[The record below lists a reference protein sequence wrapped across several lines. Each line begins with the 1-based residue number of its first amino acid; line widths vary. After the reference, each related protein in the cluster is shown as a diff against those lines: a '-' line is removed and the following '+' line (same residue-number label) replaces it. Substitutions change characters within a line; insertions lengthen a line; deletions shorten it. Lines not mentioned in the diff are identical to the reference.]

1 VARGLSPTREAAGGA
16 SIKAMTA
23 TTDIT
28 PELREEAVRRL
39 RKKQDF
45 RGHLL
50 VYTLVNVVV
59 WTIFLLTAPHGFPW
73 PVFVT
78 AGWGIGVVMNAW
90 EVYGRRPITEG
101 QIRHEIDGLRDGER
115 R

>member
-1 VARGLSPTREAAGGA
+1 MP
-16 SIKAMTA
+16 A
-23 TTDIT
+23 TTDIA
-28 PELREEAVRRL
+28 PDLRDEAIRRL

-50 VYTLVNVVV
+50 VYALANVVV
-59 WTIFLLTAPHGFPW
+59 WTIYLLTSPHGFPW

-90 EVYGRRPITEG
+90 EIYGRRPITEA
-101 QIRHEIDGLRDGER
+101 QVRHEIDALHGER

>member
-1 VARGLSPTREAAGGA
+1 
-16 SIKAMTA
+16 MTA

-50 VYTLVNVVV
+50 VYTLVNVAV

>member
-1 VARGLSPTREAAGGA
+1 
-16 SIKAMTA
+16 MTA

-73 PVFVT
+73 PVVVT

-90 EVYGRRPITEG
+90 EVYGRRPITEA

>member
-1 VARGLSPTREAAGGA
+1 MTVAPE
-16 SIKAMTA
+16 
-23 TTDIT
+23 TTPD
-28 PELREEAVRRL
+28 LREEAMQRL

-45 RGHLL
+45 RGHVL

-59 WTIFLLTAPHGFPW
+59 WTLYLLTSPHGFPW

-90 EVYGRRPITEG
+90 DVYGRRPITEA
-101 QIRHEIDGLRDGER
+101 QIQREIDDLREGER